1 MEEWPEEMD
10 TRIEQET
17 TLRWRRLRDH
27 HTRHP
32 KKTLKIQGN
41 LGQEFNDIIGRRVHH
56 KWCCNSYRR
65 CDALSFYY
73 KYTPLKEV

>member
-27 HTRHP
+27 Y
-32 KKTLKIQGN
+32 
-41 LGQEFNDIIGRRVHH
+41 
-56 KWCCNSYRR
+56 KWRCNSYRR